1 MFYHYTSTYV
11 SLILLPNSRH
21 NILDCH
27 CNPLD
32 LGNLFSKLRLWRQ
45 VPSID
50 HGLGFHWQDYSEG
63 QFQSRVRIDLAPSW
77 TFGELVR
84 HGRHLKKRKI
94 FDQKFIGLL
103 VHYIMCASTKKNN
116 PPYTWSQFLF
126 IDALPETIKY
136 HGGFPI
142 LKWFSF
148 FILNWHDV

>member
-1 MFYHYTSTYV
+1 MFYRYTTYV
-11 SLILLPNSRH
+11 LLILLPNSRH

-84 HGRHLKKRKI
+84 HGRHLKKRKENFLI
-94 FDQKFIGLL
+94 KKIIGLL
-103 VHYIMCASTKKNN
+103 VHYIMCASTKKQ
-116 PPYTWSQFLF
+116 SSL
-126 IDALPETIKY
+126 
-136 HGGFPI
+136 H
-142 LKWFSF
+142 LKSVFRYLLMLYRKL
-148 FILNWHDV
+148 LNIMVDFRF